1 MKNMI
6 SRSSKAVIKGL
17 LIAQCV
23 VGVTFAATPDAMAQS
38 MPSRA
43 QIEQLKNLPPAQQ
56 RALAKQ
62 YGIDLNNLQGQSQGS
77 GRDDFERQETI
88 KPREVERSESEGDR
102 TGGRSDQKRESDKE
116 LKFFG
121 YDVFAGEPS
130 TFAPVGNAPVPGS
143 YRIGPGDTILIQLYG
158 KESISHEL
166 TVNREGVITIPDLG
180 PLTVTG
186 MSYEELKSFIK
197 DKVSERMIGMQAAV
211 SMGELRSMQVFVL
224 GEAYQPG
231 AYTVSSLTTI
241 SQAII
246 AAGGF
251 SDIGSLRN
259 VQLKRAGETIVTF
272 DVYDLLISGDGS
284 KDRILQPGDAV
295 FIPPRGGSVK
305 VGGEVLRPAIYE
317 LKQGESLADALE
329 LAGGEL
335 PSAYL
340 KAIQLYRVKDSQRVL
355 QTVDATT
362 TNAQQ
367 LIVTQG
373 DEIRVPRISEVIDNS
388 VTITG
393 AVTRPGSYEWYPG
406 LSIRD
411 FITSVTQ
418 DLMPD
423 TDLNYGLVVRDN
435 ADTREISV
443 LQFNPGLAIDGVA
456 EHNLTLRP
464 RDEVLFFSRFQYSDN
479 RTKAGFPQREDYDEV
494 LERLTEQA
502 AEEKSREPKEP
513 IQVPTEFSRIELLE
527 RVIAKL
533 EAQGGSNTKA
543 QYIRVSGEVR
553 YPGEYPLAVDANVK
567 DMVAAAGGLKE
578 SAFLSRAEITRTV
591 IENGEAQTEY
601 LPFNLE
607 SVLAGDQT
615 INVLARDQLNVF
627 KIPEWSDTVDVE
639 IGGEV
644 RFPGTYAVRR
654 GDTLQDVI
662 KRAGGFTK
670 NAFIEGAVFTREEIK
685 TIERERI
692 RSLTERLRQEIASQM
707 LVGDANNIDYS
718 QLTQLLTDLQ
728 DTDAVGRLIVDI
740 PAVVAGQADY
750 DIELMDGDRLLV
762 PSRRN
767 MVSIVGE
774 VQMPSTYRY
783 ESGLGL
789 SQYISRSGGIKK
801 RADDEGIYVIRA
813 NGLIETVK
821 SHDNWFRNSSLVM
834 QPGDTIVVPLDTS
847 YKDNLELW
855 VSGTQIIY
863 QMAVAVA
870 ALNSI

>member
-1 MKNMI
+1 MRNMVNRGI
-6 SRSSKAVIKGL
+6 KAVVKGL
-17 LIAQCV
+17 LITQCI
-23 VGVTFAATPDAMAQS
+23 VGVSLAATPNAMAQS
-38 MPSRA
+38 MPSQA

-56 RALAKQ
+56 RALARQ
-62 YGIDLNNLQGQSQGS
+62 YGIDLDSLTSS
-77 GRDDFERQETI
+77 SSSSSSDDFQREDTV
-88 KPREVERSESEGDR
+88 KPRTVERNQSEGER
-102 TGGRSDQKRESDKE
+102 TGGRSDQQRESE
-116 LKFFG
+116 EQLKFFG
-121 YDVFAGEPS
+121 YDIFAGEPS
-130 TFAPVGNAPVPGS
+130 TFAPIGNAPVPGS

-158 KESISHEL
+158 KESINHQL
-166 TVNREGVITIPDLG
+166 TVNREGVITVPDLG

-197 DKVSERMIGMQAAV
+197 DKVSKRMIGMQAAV

-241 SQAII
+241 SQALI

-251 SDIGSLRN
+251 SNIGSLRN
-259 VQLKRAGETIVTF
+259 VQLKRSGETIVTF
-272 DVYDLLISGDGS
+272 DVYDLLIDGDGS

-305 VGGEVLRPAIYE
+305 VNGEVLRPAIYE
-317 LKQGESLADALE
+317 LKQGETLEDAIE

-362 TNAQQ
+362 DEALQ
-367 LIVTQG
+367 LAVKQG

-388 VTITG
+388 VKITG
-393 AVTRPGSYEWYPG
+393 AVTRSGSYEWYPG
-406 LSIRD
+406 LSISD
-411 FITSVTQ
+411 FVTSVTQ

-423 TDLNYGLVVRDN
+423 TDLNYGLLIRDD

-443 LQFNPGLAIDGVA
+443 LQFNPGLAIDGDE
-456 EHNLTLRP
+456 EHNLTLQP
-464 RDEVLFFSRFQYSDN
+464 RDEVLFFSRFEREQN
-479 RTKAGFPQREDYDEV
+479 RINAGFSKSVSGDVD
-494 LERLTEQA
+494 
-502 AEEKSREPKEP
+502 AETTAR
-513 IQVPTEFSRIELLE
+513 FSRSRLLDS
-527 RVIAKL
+527 VIARL
-533 EAQGGSNTKA
+533 SAQGSVDNQA

-553 YPGEYPLAVDANVK
+553 YPGEYPLVVNANVK
-567 DMVAAAGGLKE
+567 DMIAAAGGLKE
-578 SAFLSRAEITRTV
+578 SAFLARAEVTRTT

-607 SVLAGDQT
+607 SVLSGNET
-615 INVLARDQLNVF
+615 IDVQARDRLNVF
-627 KIPEWSDTVDVE
+627 RIPEWSDTVDVE

-654 GDTLQDVI
+654 GDTLQDLI

-670 NAFIEGAVFTREEIK
+670 NAFIEGSVFTREEIK
-685 TIERERI
+685 SIERERI
-692 RSLTERLRQEIASQM
+692 SSLTERLRQEIASQT
-707 LVGDANNIDYS
+707 LTGDGNNINYE
-718 QLTQLLTDLQ
+718 QLTQLLNDLQ
-728 DTDAVGRLIVDI
+728 DTQAVGRLIIDI
-740 PAVVAGQADY
+740 PSVIAGRSDY
-750 DIELMDGDRLLV
+750 DVELMDGDRLMV

-783 ESGLGL
+783 EEGVEL
-789 SQYISRSGGIKK
+789 SQYLSRSGGVKK

-813 NGLIETVK
+813 NGLIETVE
-821 SHDNWFRNSSLVM
+821 SHDSWFRNSTLVM

-847 YKDNLELW
+847 YKDSLDLW
-855 VSGTQIIY
+855 VSGTQIVY
-863 QMAVAVA
+863 QMAVALA
-870 ALNSI
+870 ALNNI